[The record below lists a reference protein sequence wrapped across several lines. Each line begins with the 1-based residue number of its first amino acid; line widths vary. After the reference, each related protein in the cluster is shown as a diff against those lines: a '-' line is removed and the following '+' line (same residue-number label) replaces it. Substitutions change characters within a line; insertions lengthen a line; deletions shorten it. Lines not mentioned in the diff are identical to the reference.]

1 MNSNDTQHVPGGKVE
16 EGLNPGL
23 RRLLEARH
31 HDPFAVLG
39 RHPTDGIEIFR
50 ALLPHAESARIE
62 SDGPQMQRIPG
73 TDLFECRVEHG
84 NGIPQHYSIS
94 WQDKSGRTGH
104 HVDPYTFPPQLPD
117 FDLYLF
123 GEGKHHHI
131 YRVLG
136 AHLHVVD
143 GVEGVLF
150 STWAPNAERVSVV
163 GDFNAWDGRPHGMRS
178 RGGSGVWE
186 LFIPGLQAGC
196 LYKFEIRNRQQNTL
210 LLKADPYGQRFELRP
225 GTASIVVDRDC
236 YEWGDAEWL
245 NNRSSREWLHEPMSV
260 YEVHLGSWRL
270 DKQGRFLNYRAL
282 AEMLVEYVKPL
293 GFTHIELLPIT
304 EHPFDGSWG
313 YQTTGY
319 FAPTSRFGSPDDF
332 RWFVDYCHEQGIGI
346 ILDWVPAHFPKDA
359 HGLAWFDGTPLYE
372 HEDPRLGEHR
382 DWGTLIY
389 NYGRNEVRNFL
400 IGSALYWLEEFH
412 LDGLRV
418 DAVAS
423 MLYLDYSREAGD
435 WIPNKYGGNENLEAI
450 AFLRE
455 LNTVTHQQCPGT
467 LIMAE
472 ESTAWP
478 QVTRP
483 TWTGGLGFSMKW
495 NMGWMHDTLE
505 YFNKDPIHRHYHHDQ
520 LTFGLLYAF
529 TENFILPFSHD
540 EVVHGKGSLL
550 ARMPGDD
557 WQRFANLRLLY
568 TYMLTYPGKKLLFM
582 GCEFG
587 QGKEWN
593 AAKELDWYLLD
604 YPLHQ
609 GVSKALGDLNRLYAA
624 TPALH
629 RVDFSHEGFEWIDC
643 HDASQSVLSYLRRS
657 GDEFVLVVFNFTPV
671 PRHDYRIGV
680 PESGTYQEIFNSDS
694 TYYGG
699 GNVGNM
705 PITAEPREWMGRPY
719 SINLTIPPLGGIV
732 LAKQ

>member
-1 MNSNDTQHVPGGKVE
+1 MNSNDTQHVPGSKIG
-16 EGLNPGL
+16 EGLNPEL

-62 SDGPQMQRIPG
+62 SEGPQMERIPG
-73 TDLFECRVEHG
+73 TDLFECRIEHG
-84 NGIPQHYSIS
+84 NDIPQHYAIY

-104 HVDPYTFPPQLPD
+104 HVDPYTFSPQLPD

-123 GEGKHHHI
+123 GEGKHQHI

-136 AHLHVVD
+136 AHLHTVD
-143 GVEGVLF
+143 GIEGVLF

-163 GDFNAWDGRPHGMRS
+163 GDFNAWDGRTHGMRS

-210 LLKADPYGQRFELRP
+210 LLKTDPYGQRFELRP
-225 GTASIVVDRDC
+225 GTASIVVDHDR

-245 NNRSSREWLHEPMSV
+245 NNRSSREWLQEPMSV

-270 DKQGRFLNYRAL
+270 DKQGKFLNYRVL
-282 AEMLVEYVKPL
+282 AKRLVEYVKPL

-332 RWFVDYCHEQGIGI
+332 RWFVDYCHQHGIGI

-467 LIMAE
+467 LVMAE

-587 QGKEWN
+587 QGTEWN
-593 AAKELDWYLLD
+593 ANKELDWYVLD

-609 GVSKALGDLNRLYAA
+609 GVSKALGDLNRLYAE

-629 RVDFSHEGFEWIDC
+629 RGDFSHEGFEWIDC

-657 GDEFVLVVFNFTPV
+657 GDEFVVVIFNFTPV
-671 PRHDYRIGV
+671 PRHNYRIGV
-680 PESGTYQEIFNSDS
+680 PESGTYREIFNSDS

-699 GNVGNM
+699 GNVGNT
-705 PITAEPREWMGRPY
+705 PIKAEPKDWMGRPY

>member
-1 MNSNDTQHVPGGKVE
+1 MNSKDTHTQPGSKIG
-16 EGLNPGL
+16 EGPNSEL

-39 RHPTDGIEIFR
+39 RHPSHGLEIFR
-50 ALLPHAESARIE
+50 AFLPHAETARIGA
-62 SDGPQMQRIPG
+62 DGPDMQRIPG
-73 TDLFECRVEHG
+73 TDLFECHVEHG
-84 NGIPQHYSIS
+84 NGIPQHYSIH
-94 WQDKSGRTGH
+94 WQDKSGRTGS

-123 GEGKHHHI
+123 GEGRHHHI
-131 YRVLG
+131 YRILG
-136 AHLHVVD
+136 AHLCSVD
-143 GVEGVLF
+143 GVEGVSF
-150 STWAPNAERVSVV
+150 ATWAPNAERVSVV
-163 GDFNAWDGRPHGMRS
+163 GDFNAWDGRPHCMRS
-178 RGGSGVWE
+178 RGSSGVWE

-196 LYKFEIRNRQQNTL
+196 FYKFEIRNRQQNTI
-210 LLKADPYGQRFELRP
+210 LLKTDPYGQRFELRP
-225 GTASIVVDRDC
+225 GTASIVVDHDS
-236 YEWGDAEWL
+236 YEWDDGNWL
-245 NNRSSREWLHEPMSV
+245 ENRSAREWLHEPMSV

-270 DKQGRFLNYRAL
+270 DPEGQFLNYRKL
-282 AEMLVEYVKPL
+282 AELLVNYVKPL

-319 FAPTSRFGSPDDF
+319 FAPTSRFGTPDDF
-332 RWFVDYCHEQGIGI
+332 RWFVDYCHQHGIGV

-467 LIMAE
+467 LVMAE

-529 TENFILPFSHD
+529 TENFVLPFSHD

-587 QGKEWN
+587 QGTEWN
-593 AAKELDWYLLD
+593 ASRELDWYVLD
-604 YPLHQ
+604 YPQHQ
-609 GVSKALGDLNRLYAA
+609 GVAKALGDLNRLYTS

-629 RVDFSHEGFEWIDC
+629 WGDFAHEGFEWIDC
-643 HDASQSVLSYLRRS
+643 HDASQSVLSYLRRA
-657 GDEFVLVVFNFTPV
+657 GDEFVVVVFNFTPV
-671 PRHDYRIGV
+671 PRHNYRIGV
-680 PESGTYQEIFNSDS
+680 PEPGTYREIFNSDS
-694 TYYGG
+694 MYYGG
-699 GNVGNM
+699 SNVGNT
-705 PITAEPREWMGRPY
+705 PVETEPKEWMGRPC

-732 LAKQ
+732 LAK